1 MAVLREPPESRFVFV
16 IVSSR
21 RARQLQNGARPLLE
35 SPRSHKHTRIAQE
48 ELEKG
53 CLEYELPVPKGSEE
67 EKEAKRRK

>member
-1 MAVLREPPESRFVFV
+1 MAVLREAPESRFVFV

-53 CLEYELPVPKGSEE
+53 CLEYELPGPKDAE
-67 EKEAKRRK
+67 EKEGKRRK